1 MSAHGLRNRVT
12 ETAKLGL
19 RKGLSR
25 SGLALGRDPF
35 AHRLARTLTFA
46 GIDTVLDV
54 GANVGQYATLLRSAG
69 FDGRIISVEPL
80 SHAYRLLERRASG
93 DAAWTTLNS
102 AVGAA
107 PGTTQINISQN
118 SFSSSLLDMTAAHL
132 DAAPNSQVVGT
143 EEVRLTTVA
152 ELLESQNVD
161 PRTSLL
167 KVDTQGYEAEV
178 FAGAGEHLASF
189 AGLQVELSRVELYRG
204 QKLYDE
210 LVGDLTDLGFELW
223 SLETGIADGNGR
235 LLQVDGVFLRQD
247 LTQ

>member
-1 MSAHGLRNRVT
+1 
-12 ETAKLGL
+12 
-19 RKGLSR
+19 
-25 SGLALGRDPF
+25 
-35 AHRLARTLTFA
+35 
-46 GIDTVLDV
+46 
-54 GANVGQYATLLRSAG
+54 
-69 FDGRIISVEPL
+69 
-80 SHAYRLLERRASG
+80 
-93 DAAWTTLNS
+93 
-102 AVGAA
+102 
-107 PGTTQINISQN
+107 
-118 SFSSSLLDMTAAHL
+118 
-132 DAAPNSQVVGT
+132 VGT